1 MLINYCKIA
10 LRQMAGNR
18 LVSGLNLAG
27 LSVGMASFLL
37 IAQFVRFEWS
47 YDRQSPHAGQIW
59 RAFNETVNDA
69 GAAVTQDANTHSA
82 LGPALKNDLPGEVV
96 DFARLYNRGE
106 GRVEFMRE
114 RRPVALSGVWMT
126 DPGFLR
132 LFPQRFLA
140 GDAASC
146 LAAPF
151 SLVLTR
157 RAAERLFGG
166 ATAALGQQI
175 TAPGGPFVGVWQVTA
190 VVADP
195 PVNTH
200 LKFEAL
206 GSYATRYAQGHEDNW
221 DSYWDYNYFQLA
233 PGAAPERV
241 REQLAAYSRNFLAAA
256 GIRFNM
262 QPLTDIHLHSN
273 LTYEI
278 EPNGSA
284 RNVRFLGLA
293 AGLLLL
299 IAFVNYVN
307 LSTAR
312 LLHRAR
318 EVGVRRAVGA
328 SRGQLFGQFL
338 VEGALLN
345 LAAVGLAI
353 GLVQALMPQFSRWLD
368 RPLYELPGY
377 DGLFWALCAG
387 LWVSGV
393 ALACLWPA
401 IAQSRLTAAP
411 AGKADF
417 FGRRERPVLR
427 HGLVVFQFVCST
439 ALIGAVLVV
448 QRQLRFMEQH
458 EKGIDLAQVAVL
470 PAPNFDWRQ
479 DSLNRHKMAAF
490 RQEVAA
496 LSGVEQVAVSD
507 AAPALGIA
515 TLAGTSTQVYWADR
529 PAGGSGQST
538 LYFFNAEKDFF
549 AAYGA
554 RLLAGELF
562 VAQDRRAVFGQVVIN
577 ETCRKM
583 LGFPSAAAA
592 IDEEIVMAGNENQ
605 RVRVKGVV
613 ADFHIESLKSPVRP
627 TFYYLHPQLTA
638 GFISIKWV
646 SGPGQSARAA
656 LAAVEERW
664 RRFFPETGFDP
675 VFADAAFAAQYR
687 AERLLSQAFGLF
699 AGLAVFVACLGL
711 LGLAAFTA
719 ERRTKEI
726 GIRKVLGASVAGIA
740 GLLAKDF
747 LKLVLVAIV
756 IASPIA
762 YYLMQQWLADF
773 AYRIA
778 LSWQVFAAAGFMA
791 VGIACLAVGGQAVK
805 AALANPVESLRSE

>member
-1 MLINYCKIA
+1 
-10 LRQMAGNR
+10 MAANR
-18 LVSGLNLAG
+18 FVSGLNLAG

-37 IAQFVRFEWS
+37 IAQLVRFEWS

-59 RAFNETVNDA
+59 RAFNETVADA
-69 GAAVTQDANTHSA
+69 GAAATQDANTHSA
-82 LGPALKNDLPGEVV
+82 LGPALKSDLPGEVV
-96 DFARLYNRGE
+96 DYARLYNRGE
-106 GRVEFMRE
+106 GRVEFMRGQ
-114 RRPVALSGVWMT
+114 RPVALTGVWMT

-166 ATAALGQQI
+166 VAEALGQQVQ
-175 TAPGGPFVGVWQVTA
+175 APGGPFVGLWQVTG

-241 REQLAAYSRNFLAAA
+241 SRQLAAYSRNFLASA

-284 RNVRFLGLA
+284 RNVRFLALA
-293 AGLLLL
+293 GILLLL

-345 LAAVGLAI
+345 LVAVGLAV
-353 GLVQALMPQFSRWLD
+353 GLAQALMPSFSAWLG
-368 RPLYELPGY
+368 RPLHELPGY
-377 DGLFWALCAG
+377 DELFWALCAG
-387 LWVSGV
+387 LWISGLG
-393 ALACLWPA
+393 LACLWPA
-401 IAQSRLTAAP
+401 IAQSRLSAALM
-411 AGKADF
+411 GKADF
-417 FGRRERPVLR
+417 FRRRERPVLR
-427 HGLVVFQFVCST
+427 HGLVVFQFACST
-439 ALIGAVLVV
+439 ALIGVVLVV
-448 QRQLRFMEQH
+448 QRQLNFMERH
-458 EKGIDLAQVAVL
+458 EKGISLTRVAVL

-479 DSLNRHKMAAF
+479 DSLNRRKMAAF
-490 RQEVAA
+490 RQEITA
-496 LSGVEQVAVSD
+496 LSGVERAAVSD
-507 AAPALGIA
+507 AAPALGIT
-515 TLAGTSTQVYWADR
+515 TLAGTSTQVYWAER
-529 PAGGSGQST
+529 PGSGTGQST

-549 AAYGA
+549 ATYGA

-562 VAQDRRAVFGQVVIN
+562 VAQDDRAVFQQVVIN

-583 LGFPSAAAA
+583 LGFPSAEAA
-592 IDEEIVMAGNENQ
+592 IDEEIVMAGSENQ

-613 ADFHIESLKSPVRP
+613 ADFHLESLKAPVRA
-627 TFYYLHPQLTA
+627 TFYYLHPQLTG
-638 GFISIKWV
+638 GFISIKLTGG
-646 SGPGQSARAA
+646 SPAA
-656 LAAVEERW
+656 TLAAVEERW
-664 RRFFPETGFDP
+664 RRFFPETGFSP
-675 VFADAAFAAQYR
+675 VFADAAFAAQYL
-687 AERLLSQAFGLF
+687 AERRLAQAFGLF

-711 LGLAAFTA
+711 LGLAAYTA

-756 IASPIA
+756 LASPVA
-762 YYLMQQWLADF
+762 YYAMQQWLADF
-773 AYRIA
+773 AYRIT
-778 LSWQVFAAAGFMA
+778 LQWWMFAAAGLLA
-791 VGIACLAVGGQAVK
+791 VGIALLAVGAQSLR
-805 AALANPVESLRSE
+805 AALADPVKSLRNE